1 MTPSPAN
8 VPEINAAETGTTA
21 DQAPAPREAGGRRR
35 ERRAQAGRGGVAA
48 GPRQLPFGQVPNT
61 YRPIEVMSADQIE
74 AIHRASLKVLAET
87 GIEVMHAESRVR
99 LKAAGAE
106 VDQATHRV
114 RFDPGLVEEKIKT
127 IPSRFKMHAR
137 NPAYHVE
144 VGGPQM
150 IFAATGGPAFAH
162 DLDRGRR
169 PGNYADMCDYLRL
182 VHSLNIIHQEGG
194 CPVEP
199 TDLPP
204 DSRHLDFYQAAL
216 TLTDK
221 TWQCWALGGYRV
233 EDALNM
239 IEIAYGLSRSA
250 MAEWPVTLTVINS
263 NSPLKLDIPMGEAL
277 TAMSLAGQPIALTPF
292 TLSGA
297 MSPVTIGG
305 ALTQQNAEA
314 LAMMTLTQIVRPGA
328 PVLYGGFT
336 SNVDMRTGSPAFGTP
351 EYAKAAIASGQLA
364 RRYGVPFRSSNVTA
378 SNCVD
383 VQAAYESGMSLW
395 GTVMGGVNLI
405 EHAAGWL
412 EGGLTA
418 SFEKL
423 ILDAE
428 MLQMMREFLRPIST
442 SAEDLAVEAI
452 AEVGPGGHFFGTGH
466 TLARFEH
473 AFYEPML
480 SDWRN
485 FENWSES
492 GAKTG
497 TQRANAIWKELLR
510 SYQQPAMDPG
520 VVDGLTD
527 YVARRKEEI
536 ARGKF

>member
-1 MTPSPAN
+1 
-8 VPEINAAETGTTA
+8 VP
-21 DQAPAPREAGGRRR
+21 R
-35 ERRAQAGRGGVAA
+35 
-48 GPRQLPFGQVPNT
+48 T
-61 YRPIEVMSADQIE
+61 YQPIEVMSADQIE
-74 AIHRASLKVLAET
+74 AIHQASLRVLSEI
-87 GIEVMHAESRVR
+87 GLEVMHEESRVR

-106 VDQATHRV
+106 VNEATHRV
-114 RFDPGLVEEKIKT
+114 RFDPALIEEKIRT
-127 IPSRFKMHAR
+127 VPAGFKMHAR

-144 VGGPQM
+144 VGGPNM

-162 DLDRGRR
+162 DVDRGRR
-169 PGNYADMCDYLRL
+169 PGNYADMCDYIRL
-182 VHSLNIIHQEGG
+182 VQSLNVIHQEGG

-239 IEIAYGLSRSA
+239 IEIAYGMNRA
-250 MAEWPVTLTVINS
+250 EMAERPVTLTVINS

-277 TAMSLAGQPIALTPF
+277 TAMSLAGQPLALTPF

-297 MSPVTIGG
+297 MSPVTIAG

-351 EYAKAAIASGQLA
+351 EYTKAALASGQLA
-364 RRYGVPFRSSNVTA
+364 RRYKVPFRSSNVNA

-395 GTVMGGVNLI
+395 GTIMGGVNLI

-423 ILDAE
+423 VLDAE
-428 MLQMMREFLRPIST
+428 MLQMMREFLTPIRIDEESIGL
-442 SAEDLAVEAI
+442 DAI
-452 AEVGPGGHFFGTGH
+452 REVGPGGHFFGVGH
-466 TLARFEH
+466 TLERFEH

-485 FENWSES
+485 FENWQDS
-492 GAKTG
+492 GSKSG
-497 TQRANAIWKELLR
+497 TERANAIWKELLR
-510 SYQQPAMDPG
+510 TYEAPPLDPG
-520 VVDGLTD
+520 IAEALDA

-536 ARGKF
+536 GRHSA